1 MLEKKRMGRPSSRKA
16 LELAPVLGQIN
27 PVLSFEGIPPMTDP
41 GMSLN
46 ITWGTRY
53 PGAKWLELDL
63 GGTWNGGKHAGVGHP
78 GAKGPRQD

>member
-41 GMSLN
+41 GMGLKHHLGYK
-46 ITWGTRY
+46 IPWGKV
-53 PGAKWLELDL
+53 A
-63 GGTWNGGKHAGVGHP
+63 
-78 GAKGPRQD
+78 